1 MSDNQKTAAL
11 PVLLITALF
20 FFWGAANN
28 LNDVLIA
35 HFRKAFTLTDLQS
48 GLVQSAFYMGYF
60 VFAIPAALFMKRW
73 GYKGAVLLGLCLF
86 GIGALL
92 FWPAAEAHSYGFF
105 LGALF
110 VIASGLAFLETS
122 ANPLVTRLGPAEG
135 AERRLNLAQA
145 FNPLGSIAGVFLG
158 QQLILGESGAAAAT
172 SVETPYLI
180 IALVV
185 LGWAALIAVTRFPA
199 IATERAEETV
209 GTAAEFGQLFRRRDY
224 MLGVVAQFFYV
235 GAQVGVWSY
244 LIRYMAVAVPGMS
257 DKHAATYLI
266 VSLAA
271 FMVGRFAGAFLM
283 GTFKP
288 ARLLA
293 GFAAINFVL
302 CVVAA
307 LAGGWIG
314 VIALVATSFFMS
326 IMFPTIFA
334 LSIRGMGDL
343 AKPGASLL
351 VMAII
356 GGAVL
361 TPLMGYIS
369 GSSSILLAMLVPAGC
384 FVAVFA
390 FARTA
395 GIPPEKPISSSR
407 P

>member
-1 MSDNQKTAAL
+1 MTDKQRNAAL
-11 PVLLITALF
+11 PVILITALF

-48 GLVQSAFYMGYF
+48 GLVQSAFYAGYF
-60 VFAIPAALFMKRW
+60 IFAIPAALFMKRW

-86 GIGALL
+86 GSGALL
-92 FWPAAEAHSYGFF
+92 FYPAAETHSYHFF

-158 QQLILGESGAAAAT
+158 QQLILGHIGASAS

-185 LGWAALIAVTRFPA
+185 LGWAALIAFTRFPTV
-199 IATERAEETV
+199 ATERAEETV
-209 GTAAEFGQLFRRRDY
+209 GTLAEYATLFRTRHY

-257 DKHAATYLI
+257 DKDAANYLI
-266 VSLAA
+266 LSLAM
-271 FMVGRFAGAFLM
+271 FMAGRFAGAFLM
-283 GTFKP
+283 GIFRP

-293 GFAAINFVL
+293 SFAAINVVL
-302 CVVAA
+302 CIVAA
-307 LAGGWIG
+307 LAGGWTG
-314 VIALVATSFFMS
+314 VVALVAASFFMS

-361 TPLMGYIS
+361 TPLMGYVS
-369 GSSSILLAMLVPAGC
+369 GQGSILLAMLVPAGC
-384 FVAVFA
+384 FVAVFG
-390 FARTA
+390 FARA
-395 GIPPEKPISSSR
+395 SAR
-407 P
+407 